1 MLQNKAGLDLT
12 VSKTGGLVSLNFL
25 VKLSMCSHGVLPPKL
40 WGKSFCLSKIFWVG
54 LEIFFI
60 WRGSP
65 YGGLTKMIVKG
76 GFNFKNLTCV
86 FVLSF
91 SQFRKTVYL
100 YNTDCDVICLL
111 LCRNVYVSKIWTWPN
126 NISCTDDFLILW
138 VWYLFNFIVVNEGD
152 WPYQKSQASGE

>member
-12 VSKTGGLVSLNFL
+12 VSKTGGLVSLNFF

-40 WGKSFCLSKIFWVG
+40 WGSLFVCQK
-54 LEIFFI
+54 FFELGWRFFSSEEGVHMGDLLKWL
-60 WRGSP
+60 WRGDSI
-65 YGGLTKMIVKG
+65 L
-76 GFNFKNLTCV
+76 
-86 FVLSF
+86 
-91 SQFRKTVYL
+91 KTWLVYL
-100 YNTDCDVICLL
+100 FFHFLNLGRLYICIILI
-111 LCRNVYVSKIWTWPN
+111 VMSYVYYYVGIYVSKIWTWPN

>member
-1 MLQNKAGLDLT
+1 MIKNLKTQMLQNKAGLDLT
-12 VSKTGGLVSLNFL
+12 VGKTGGLVSLNFF

-111 LCRNVYVSKIWTWPN
+111 LCRNVM
-126 NISCTDDFLILW
+126 FLKFEHGQIIFHVQMIFL
-138 VWYLFNFIVVNEGD
+138 YFEYDIFLT
-152 WPYQKSQASGE
+152 S